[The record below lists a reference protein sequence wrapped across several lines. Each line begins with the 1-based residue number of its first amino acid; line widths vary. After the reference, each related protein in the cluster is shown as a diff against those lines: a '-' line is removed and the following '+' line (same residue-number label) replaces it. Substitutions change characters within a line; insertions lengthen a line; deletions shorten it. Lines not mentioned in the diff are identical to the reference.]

1 MAAASSVVHGHASDF
16 RAGHRSRLDG
26 GGAAGS
32 GDPAA
37 APQRQGVQCTSLDF
51 TNRLHELGL
60 VPSYGSTGDCYDNA
74 AMETFWATLKR
85 ELSWIHGP
93 LISMNRARLR
103 SALFDYIEIFYNRE
117 RAQAGLGHRSPLDYE
132 AALVVA

>member
-1 MAAASSVVHGHASDF
+1 MAVA
-16 RAGHRSRLDG
+16 RR
-26 GGAAGS
+26 
-32 GDPAA
+32 DPAI
-37 APQRQGVQCTSLDF
+37 PPLHHSDKGCQYTSLDF
-51 TNRLHELGL
+51 TNRLHELVL
-60 VPSYGSTGDCYDNA
+60 VPSYGSTGDCDDNT

-93 LISMNRARLR
+93 LLYMNRARLR

-117 RAQAGLGHRSPLDYE
+117 RAQAGLGHLSPLDYE